1 MNETSFAVEKSA
13 ALAPLIEFKDVRK
26 TFVTSGGVSVE
37 ALRGVSLSIY
47 AGEFVAIIG
56 QSGSGKTTMMN
67 LLGCLD
73 RPTSGKYYFNGEDVS
88 AFERDELAWL
98 RREAFGFV
106 FQSYNLIGT
115 ATAIENVEVP
125 AIYAGVKGSERKA
138 RAEDL
143 LSSLGLNDRLDHRPN
158 QLSGGQQQRVSI
170 ARALMNGGKVLL
182 ADEPTGALDSKS
194 GKDVMALLRQ
204 LADEGHTVI
213 IITHDREVAKNANRI
228 IELKDGQIISDSG
241 SEMPSAPALA
251 INLSE
256 DAGMDLAGSLVDDG
270 REAVHMALSSLRV
283 NLFRTILTLLGIM
296 IGVGSVVAM
305 LAIGEGA
312 KQAVVNRISSF
323 GTNLLMVRG
332 GNRNSRSFGMGA
344 RTLYLDD
351 VKAIQGVEG
360 VKTAIPEYD
369 MSITIRYG
377 DLDDQT
383 QATGSSA
390 DFLEVRNWKMAQG
403 TFFTDEDQQ
412 EYAAVAVLGQTVV
425 NTLFPDG
432 TNPVGKY
439 VLLKNVPFLVIG
451 VLASK
456 GAQGFNDQD
465 DTVVVPI
472 TTGALRLWGDR
483 SVREIAV
490 ECASTNDMDQVQDR
504 ITDLMSTRHD
514 SSDFEIQN
522 SADFLQAMTETQN
535 TMTILLGSIAAIS
548 LLVGGIGVM
557 NIMLVSVTERT
568 REIGIRM
575 ATGARQRNIL
585 QQFLTEAIV
594 VSALGGIVGLLAGV
608 GVALLIQAFGT
619 DVKFTA
625 MPMILAF
632 SCAAA
637 TGLIFGF
644 APAYKASRLDPVVAL
659 ASE

>member
-1 MNETSFAVEKSA
+1 MNETSFAVDKA
-13 ALAPLIEFKDVRK
+13 ATLAPLIELRDVRK
-26 TFVTSGGVSVE
+26 VFVTSGGVEVE
-37 ALRGVSLSIY
+37 ALRNISLSIFG
-47 AGEFVAIIG
+47 GEFVAIVG
-56 QSGSGKTTMMN
+56 QSGSGKSTLMN

-73 RPTSGKYYFNGEDVS
+73 RPTSGQYLFNGRDVS
-88 AFERDELAWL
+88 DFGRDELAWL

-115 ATAIENVEVP
+115 ATAVGNVEIP
-125 AIYAGVKGSERKA
+125 AIYAGVPGEERKS
-138 RAEDL
+138 RAEKL
-143 LSSLGLNDRLDHRPN
+143 LSTLGLSDRLDHRPN

-194 GKDVMALLRQ
+194 GEEVITLLRK
-204 LADEGHTVI
+204 LAADGHTII

-228 IELKDGQIISDSG
+228 IELKDGQVISDSG
-241 SEMPSAPALA
+241 AELPASRSLSIDLTA
-251 INLSE
+251 RDDLNLVH
-256 DAGMDLAGSLVDDG
+256 SLVVDV
-270 REAVHMALSSLRV
+270 REALHMALTSLRV
-283 NLFRTILTLLGIM
+283 NLFRTVLTLLGIM

-312 KQAVVNRISSF
+312 KQSVIDRISSF

-332 GNRNSRSFGMGA
+332 GGQNSRSFGQGA
-344 RTLYLDD
+344 RTLYMDD
-351 VKAIQGVEG
+351 VKAIAGLEG
-360 VKTAIPEYD
+360 VKAAIPD
-369 MSITIRYG
+369 AGTGVTARYG
-377 DLDDQT
+377 DQDYQT
-383 QATGSSA
+383 QASGTTSEMP
-390 DFLEVRNWKMAQG
+390 EVRNWEVAKG
-403 TFFTDEDQQ
+403 TFFTAEDEQG
-412 EYAAVAVLGQTVV
+412 YAAVTVLGQTVV
-425 NTLFPDG
+425 DNLFAPG
-432 TNPVGKY
+432 TDPIGKY
-439 VLLKNVPFLVIG
+439 ILLKNVPFLVIG
-451 VLASK
+451 VMSVK

-465 DTVVVPI
+465 DTALVPI

-483 SVREIAV
+483 SVRNINV
-490 ECASTNDMDQVQDR
+490 ECISTDTMGTTQDLIHDLLVARHGTEDFR
-504 ITDLMSTRHD
+504 IN
-514 SSDFEIQN
+514 N
-522 SADFLQAMTETQN
+522 SADFLAAATETQN

-575 ATGARQRNIL
+575 ATGARTRNIL
-585 QQFLTEAIV
+585 QQFLTEATV
-594 VSALGGIVGLLAGV
+594 VSALGGVIGLLAGI

-632 SCAAA
+632 SCAAV
-637 TGLIFGF
+637 TGLVFGF